1 MPILNSKASHEDA
14 SSADHSLALL
24 IPFTALLPALT
35 AMFAD
40 RFSTVGWVV
49 MVTVELVLIATTSAL
64 AARAAARTAA
74 TRAAA
79 ARAGRDAAVLDRLE
93 PLAGE
98 RR

>member
-1 MPILNSKASHEDA
+1 MPILNSPASHEDA
-14 SSADHSLALL
+14 SSAAHSLTLL
-24 IPFTALLPALT
+24 LPFTALLPALS

-40 RFSTVGWVV
+40 RFSTAGWVV
-49 MVTVELVLIATTSAL
+49 MVTVELALIATTSAL

-74 TRAAA
+74 
-79 ARAGRDAAVLDRLE
+79 ARAERDAAVLDLLE